1 MDTLGPT
8 SDKMDT
14 YEPIKVLGEGSFGK
28 VYLMRHRH
36 ERKLVCVK
44 VIKIKNIPKK
54 ERDACKMEVDLLK
67 RLRHPN
73 IVGYRDSFLNPSR
86 ETLCIV
92 MQVMC
97 TVVTTLQVDEVFNV
111 VTPTVLRRRRFVRPD

>member
-1 MDTLGPT
+1 MDSLGPT
-8 SDKMDT
+8 PTADKMDS

-92 MQVMC
+92 MQVVMDRLALRVC
-97 TVVTTLQVDEVFNV
+97 QRPMK
-111 VTPTVLRRRRFVRPD
+111 TPVMREKGYWGCC